1 MIFEALF
8 NKDLDK
14 SEIINALSKVFSLS
28 SQKIFITDNVYSID
42 VELDE
47 NIEVLCEK
55 IDLKGDFSKRI
66 SIYLRSK
73 KLEKLN
79 YLEEEVFS
87 QLCTMTN
94 SECLISD
101 NSKNPYKMILLKA
114 QSRRKVSLVPKDL
127 EKEIYTIENDSAI
140 ADL

>member
-8 NKDLDK
+8 NKNLDK
-14 SEIINALSKVFSLS
+14 SEIINALLEVFNLS
-28 SQKIFITDNVYSID
+28 SQKIFITDDVYSIN

-47 NIEVLCEK
+47 SIEVLCEK
-55 IDLKGDFSKRI
+55 IDLKGEFSNRI
-66 SIYLRSK
+66 SIYLRSE

-79 YLEEEVFS
+79 YIEEEVFS
-87 QLCTMTN
+87 QFCTMTN

-101 NSKNPYKMILLKA
+101 NSNNPYKMILLKA
-114 QSRRKVSLVPKDL
+114 QSKKKVSLVPKDL
-127 EKEIYTIENDSAI
+127 EKGIYTIENDSAI